1 MNFPASFSPTASDE
15 TASAINRRE
24 AIKRAALLLGAAISP
39 SLLSGIA
46 HAQLPRAVGATK
58 TVFLSPAQLA
68 TAGAVAERIFPK
80 TATPGAL
87 DAGVPGFIDVMAGGY
102 LTAAEQARL
111 TAGLADVEARSKAEH
126 GRGFGEIGAAQQD
139 ALLMKLATEP
149 AEKSQAFFRQMR
161 ELTIVGYF
169 TSELVGKTVLHYD
182 PVPGRYDGCIP
193 ISEVGNVNWT
203 R

>member
-1 MNFPASFSPTASDE
+1 MNFPSAFSSTASDE
-15 TASAINRRE
+15 TAPVINRRE
-24 AIKRAALLLGAAISP
+24 ALKRAALLLGAAISP
-39 SLLSGIA
+39 SILSGVA
-46 HAQLPRAVGATK
+46 RAQSPGAARSAK
-58 TVFLSPAQLA
+58 TVFLSAAQLA
-68 TAGAVAERIFPK
+68 TVGAVAERIFPK

-87 DAGVPGFIDVMAGGY
+87 DAGVPGFIDLMAGGY

-111 TAGLADVEARSKAEH
+111 TEGLADVEALSKAAH

-139 ALLMKLATEP
+139 ALLKKLATES

>member
-1 MNFPASFSPTASDE
+1 MNSLSSFSSTASDA
-15 TASAINRRE
+15 TAPAINRRE

-39 SLLSGIA
+39 SILSGA
-46 HAQLPRAVGATK
+46 LRAQAPGAAASARP
-58 TVFLSPAQLA
+58 VFLSAAQLA
-68 TAGAVAERIFPK
+68 TAGAVVERILPK

-102 LTAAEQARL
+102 LTVEEQARL
-111 TAGLADVEARSKAEH
+111 TAGLADVEARSKAAH
-126 GRGFGEIGAAQQD
+126 GRGFGEIGAPQQD
-139 ALLMKLATEP
+139 ALLKKLATESD
-149 AEKSQAFFRQMR
+149 EISQAFFRLVR